1 MGNFGRAI
9 KFVENS
15 MKKAAEAA
23 FYKGPSVVPNIVK
36 PAMGQA
42 TKRMVRRLTKQYIP
56 PSVMRMKKIN
66 PMSFKPVSSD
76 PVYSPSYGKLLPRRK
91 RQGDFIAGKP
101 GLAERQ
107 PMRPSLFWK
116 MSDSAKTFFMN
127 RKMIPGTTMPM
138 HSAQVGSMSPLYRKM

>member
-1 MGNFGRAI
+1 MGNFGRAV

-15 MKKAAEAA
+15 MKKAAESV
-23 FYKGPSVVPNIVK
+23 FYKGATKIPNIVK

-42 TKRMVRRLTKQYIP
+42 QKRMVRRLTKQYIP
-56 PSVMRMKKIN
+56 PSVMRIKKVS

-76 PVYSPSYGKLLPRRK
+76 PVYSPHFGKLIPQRR
-91 RQGDFIAGKP
+91 RQGDFVASKP

-127 RKMIPGTTMPM
+127 RKIIPGTTMPM
-138 HSAQVGSMSPLYRKM
+138 HSSQVGSMSPLYRKN